1 MEILRLADTSV
12 FYHIYLGLAIN
23 IYRTKKISLSISDV
37 NTPEQQ
43 GTQDALEEQPP
54 DENKL
59 AKTSLENK
67 LYTLNKYRIPQP
79 DVFVLDGLIGLYEKA
94 IEGFAFVVS
103 EKNTDDHI
111 AILSKIRYNYISMI
125 YDFKLYMEQITDR
138 KGE

>member
-1 MEILRLADTSV
+1 M
-12 FYHIYLGLAIN
+12 
-23 IYRTKKISLSISDV
+23 
-37 NTPEQQ
+37 
-43 GTQDALEEQPP
+43 EEQPP

-94 IEGFAFVVS
+94 IEGFALVVS